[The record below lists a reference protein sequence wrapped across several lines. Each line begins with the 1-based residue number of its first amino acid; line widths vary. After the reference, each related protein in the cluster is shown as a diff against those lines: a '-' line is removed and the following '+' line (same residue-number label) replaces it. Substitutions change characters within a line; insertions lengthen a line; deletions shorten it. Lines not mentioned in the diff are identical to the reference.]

1 MTDRYGDAGVSRAGR
16 PSTLTG
22 RSGDDRGTAPHRR
35 GLVLAAVAIVLAAAN
50 LRPAVVAVA
59 PLLGDIRHTQQLGGA
74 AAGLLTTL
82 PVLCFG
88 VMSPLAPRLGRRLG
102 LERAVFA
109 SLAVLL
115 AGIVVRLGA
124 PTFALFGGTL
134 LVGLSVGVINV
145 LLPALIKRDFSSRAG
160 MMTGLYSM
168 TLSGGAAIAAGLTV
182 PIRDVTGW
190 AWRPTLAVWG
200 VLAVVAL
207 IFLTPQALGRQHRD
221 VPEAPARTSLLHS
234 RIAWAVTIYMG
245 MQSLIFYTVTA
256 WLPEFFSARGMS
268 DARAGWMLSLF
279 GIVGAVCS
287 LVMPMIA
294 TRTRDQRLIAVS
306 TTVICG
312 VALLGLVWGPDLPVL
327 WVSLIGI
334 GPGTGIGLA
343 LLMMVLR
350 AGTTQQTSQLSGMA
364 QTIGYLLAAIGPILI
379 GVLHDVTHSW
389 TLAMVVLAVFAV
401 PQAVGGFVAG
411 ADRRIRV

>member
-1 MTDRYGDAGVSRAGR
+1 MTDRHGEARVSRARR
-16 PSTLTG
+16 PPPVTTVTG
-22 RSGDDRGTAPHRR
+22 ARPDRSPHRR
-35 GLVLAAVAIVLAAAN
+35 GLVFAAVAIMLAAAN

-59 PLLGDIRHTQQLGGA
+59 PLLGDIRHTQGLGGA
-74 AAGLLTTL
+74 AAGMLTTL

-88 VMSPLAPRLGRRLG
+88 VMSPLAPRIGRRLG

-115 AGIVVRLGA
+115 AGIVARLA
-124 PTFALFGGTL
+124 PPTLALFGGTL
-134 LVGLSVGVINV
+134 LVGLAVGVINV

-182 PIRDVTGW
+182 PIRDATGW
-190 AWRPTLAVWG
+190 PWRPTLAVWG

-207 IFLTPQALGRQHRD
+207 ALLTPRALGSQHRD
-221 VPEAPARTSLLHS
+221 VTGPARSSLLHS

-279 GIVGAVCS
+279 GIVGAVFS
-287 LVMPMIA
+287 LLMPMVA
-294 TRTRDQRLIAVS
+294 TRTRDQRLLAVG

-312 VALLGLVWGPDLPVL
+312 VGLLGLVWGPDVPVL

-350 AGTTQQTSQLSGMA
+350 ARTTEQTSQLSGMA

-379 GVLHDVTHSW
+379 GVLHDVSHSW
-389 TLAMVVLAVFAV
+389 TLAMVVLTVFAV
-401 PQAVGGFVAG
+401 PQAIGGFVAG
-411 ADRRIRV
+411 ANRRIRA